1 MLKTLQKQQDTNAW
15 KTNKTFL
22 ILFQVWGNWTCRNS
36 TTPFHGWFEASSLTM
51 SSFLDVSTHS
61 PHSLCHYVIF
71 GYRSSSPSLS
81 SSSSSQSSLFSV
93 SRLTWTHIIIVI
105 PILIVILI
113 IIIII
118 LTIIIILI
126 IFRSQVD
133 VDAALVE
140 AERVGRA
147 CSRQFPS
154 CSVSRIDILR
164 QLYDLDVVV
173 VSFISFGWCYCSRYC
188 CCGCCYCCCFFTLVV
203 IVVSLLLRVK
213 DRHSQA
219 IIWYWCCFLFSF
231 SWCCCS
237 RYCYC
242 CSYCCFPL
250 APCQG
255 SKFSGNPRIL
265 STWNWYFLCR
275 RVYKD
280 QKDTFCNMPMPYGL

>member
-15 KTNKTFL
+15 KTKKTFL

-164 QLYDLDVVV
+164 QLYDLDAVVV
-173 VSFISFGWCYCSRYC
+173 F
-188 CCGCCYCCCFFTLVV
+188 CFFWLV
-203 IVVSLLLRVK
+203 LL
-213 DRHSQA
+213 
-219 IIWYWCCFLFSF
+219 
-231 SWCCCS
+231 
-237 RYCYC
+237 
-242 CSYCCFPL
+242 
-250 APCQG
+250 
-255 SKFSGNPRIL
+255 
-265 STWNWYFLCR
+265 
-275 RVYKD
+275 
-280 QKDTFCNMPMPYGL
+280 

>member
-164 QLYDLDVVV
+164 QLYDLDAVFCSLLVGVVV
-173 VSFISFGWCYCSRYC
+173 VVI
-188 CCGCCYCCCFFTLVV
+188 V
-203 IVVSLLLRVK
+203 IVVLILVFLWLRVK
-213 DRHSQA
+213 DRNSQA
-219 IIWYWCCFLFSF
+219 ILGSCQHETYTFVPQGL
-231 SWCCCS
+231 
-237 RYCYC
+237 
-242 CSYCCFPL
+242 
-250 APCQG
+250 QG
-255 SKFSGNPRIL
+255 SEGHLLQHAHAIWTVGNSIKRIKIK
-265 STWNWYFLCR
+265 SS
-275 RVYKD
+275 VYRNSNNKI
-280 QKDTFCNMPMPYGL
+280 